1 MKRRRE
7 TESRTIDVKKRR
19 RKVKKK
25 KREKRAAKIG
35 QTMRAVESEEKG
47 RSSPRG
53 TTMMW

>member
-35 QTMRAVESEEKG
+35 QTMRAAESEEKG